1 MDRVEKMLGR
11 MKASKLYRCVDWDP
25 EGKAKDLVD
34 KFNSASRSETMTRT
48 GEYLG
53 KLFAHMGK
61 ECYIEPPFYCDYG
74 TNIHVGDYF
83 YANTGL
89 IVLDPCDVIIGD
101 HAFLGPR
108 VNIYCACHPIDAMI
122 RNTGVELGKPVTI
135 GDNVWIG
142 GNTVIN
148 PGVTIGSNVV
158 IGSGSV
164 VTKDI
169 PDGVLSQLGN
179 KIQHALHAYTP
190 GEQKG
195 AKAAA
200 QAFRENPEFNTY
212 EVLQELE
219 EIAGIYQRR
228 FVDRKMKSLEI
239 LEGLIYN

>member
-61 ECYIEPPFYCDYG
+61 ECYIEPSFYCDYG

-89 IVLDPCDVIIGD
+89 IVLDQCDVIIGD

-158 IGSGSV
+158 IGSGR
-164 VTKDI
+164 
-169 PDGVLSQLGN
+169 LSQR
-179 KIQHALHAYTP
+179 I
-190 GEQKG
+190 
-195 AKAAA
+195 
-200 QAFRENPEFNTY
+200 FRI
-212 EVLQELE
+212 V
-219 EIAGIYQRR
+219 
-228 FVDRKMKSLEI
+228 
-239 LEGLIYN
+239 

>member
-89 IVLDPCDVIIGD
+89 IVLDQCDVIIGD
-101 HAFLGPR
+101 HAFLGPKGQYILCMSSDR
-108 VNIYCACHPIDAMI
+108 CD
-122 RNTGVELGKPVTI
+122 
-135 GDNVWIG
+135 D
-142 GNTVIN
+142 
-148 PGVTIGSNVV
+148 
-158 IGSGSV
+158 
-164 VTKDI
+164 
-169 PDGVLSQLGN
+169 
-179 KIQHALHAYTP
+179 
-190 GEQKG
+190 QKYRCG
-195 AKAAA
+195 AW
-200 QAFRENPEFNTY
+200 QAGYN
-212 EVLQELE
+212 
-219 EIAGIYQRR
+219 RR
-228 FVDRKMKSLEI
+228 
-239 LEGLIYN
+239 